1 MIDGAVL
8 SWTVTVFEQVL
19 LTGQPLLAV
28 TRVRVKVVL
37 QLELAMTVTLELFVG
52 PLIVPPPEMVQ
63 A

>member
-1 MIDGAVL
+1 VIDGAVL

-37 QLELAMTVTLELFVG
+37 QLELAMTVTLELFVA